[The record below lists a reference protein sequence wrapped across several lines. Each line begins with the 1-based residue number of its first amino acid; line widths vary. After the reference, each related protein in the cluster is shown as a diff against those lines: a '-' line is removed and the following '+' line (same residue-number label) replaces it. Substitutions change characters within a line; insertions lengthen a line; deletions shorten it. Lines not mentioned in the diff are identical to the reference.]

1 MKEVM
6 IMNCPEILMKARE
19 AELCVQ
25 AEIEHI
31 ERLHRIM
38 RTSGKS
44 QRYAEQIAEKL
55 AMLETDLN
63 REIDRAVDIKRK
75 ALCILSALDG
85 YERTVIY
92 RYYILGEDWSRIA
105 DKMFFS
111 ERQVY
116 YYRKSALKKLNDKY
130 GDSYKGEKKCSSENE
145 LRS

>member
-6 IMNCPEILMKARE
+6 IMDCLELLMKARE

-44 QRYAEQIAEKL
+44 QRYAEQIATKL

-75 ALCILSALDG
+75 ALCILSALNG

-92 RYYILGEDWSRIA
+92 RYYILGEDWNKIA
-105 DKMFFS
+105 DKMFFC

-130 GDSYKGEKKCSSENE
+130 GYKGEKKCSSENE
-145 LRS
+145 LRT

>member
-6 IMNCPEILMKARE
+6 VTDCLELLIKARQ

-44 QRYAEQIAEKL
+44 RRYAEQIASKL

-63 REIDRAVDIKRK
+63 REIDTAVDIKRK
-75 ALCILSALDG
+75 ALCIMSALDG

-92 RYYILGEDWSRIA
+92 RYYILGEGWNKIA
-105 DKMFFS
+105 DKMYFS

-116 YYRKSALKKLNDKY
+116 NYRKSAMKKLSEKY
-130 GDSYKGEKKCSSENE
+130 GSHKGEPKCLSENE
-145 LRS
+145 LSI